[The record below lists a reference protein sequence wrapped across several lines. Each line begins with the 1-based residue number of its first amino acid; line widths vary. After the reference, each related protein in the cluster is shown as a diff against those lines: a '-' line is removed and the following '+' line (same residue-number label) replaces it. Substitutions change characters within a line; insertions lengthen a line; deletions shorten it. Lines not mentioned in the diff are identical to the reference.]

1 MKLINS
7 ETTTQPKQLFLQTG
21 MPDGGRGLGTP
32 ESLGQSNQDALAS
45 ALQRIKHSLQSPLD
59 TAMSRNDLLAQAD
72 RLSVPASP
80 SWIMARVAALLDQFY
95 EKGVSQQSRE
105 FEADDWLVALR
116 GNPKWAIDAAIRWW
130 KSAGNERR
138 HRRPLEG
145 DIAARVAI
153 EMDAVRAAQ
162 VKIAAFDSGL
172 IRKANLAE
180 EPRVVMTA
188 EQRAA
193 QAVALGL
200 PAIAHKA
207 FPSIGDETE

>member
-1 MKLINS
+1 MTH
-7 ETTTQPKQLFLQTG
+7 ELQTA
-21 MPDGGRGLGTP
+21 PIQT
-32 ESLGQSNQDALAS
+32 SSDALAM
-45 ALQRIKHSLQSPLD
+45 AVAQLTHSLRLPLD
-59 TAMSRNDLLAQAD
+59 TQQDRNDLQAKAA
-72 RLSVPASP
+72 RLSVPAQAP
-80 SWIMARVAALLDQFY
+80 WIAARVAALLSPYY
-95 EKGVSQQSRE
+95 EKDTPQAVRE
-105 FEADDWLVALR
+105 MEAEDWIICLSGKPR
-116 GNPKWAIDAAIRWW
+116 WAIDAAVRWW
-130 KSAGNERR
+130 KGSGNEKR
-138 HRRPLEG
+138 HRRPMEG

-172 IRKANLAE
+172 IRKTNLAE

-207 FPSIGDETE
+207 FPSTGDETE